1 MGAICFIKVGGD
13 SGAKCAIMT
22 PLRLKA
28 YLSGEDFDER
38 PDPALCYPRM
48 KSGGS
53 WVGCSELANA
63 RYRAFS
69 PSEYLSETIIGNNMT
84 TYDHMLMLRPISAMN
99 AQTTAAVMYLLN
111 SGAMTLDN
119 LSEVRLMLMPDLRN
133 WLMRK
138 LDE

>member
-1 MGAICFIKVGGD
+1 MSAICFIKVGGD
-13 SGAKCAIMT
+13 SGAKCAMMT

-28 YLSGEDFDER
+28 YLSGEDFDDR
-38 PDPALCYPRM
+38 PEPALCYPRV
-48 KSGGS
+48 KSGDS
-53 WVGCSELANA
+53 YVGCAELADA

-69 PSEYLSETIIGNNMT
+69 PSEYLSETIVENGMT
-84 TYDHMLMLRPISAMN
+84 TLDHMLMLRPMIAMN
-99 AQTTAAVMYLLN
+99 AQTAAAIMYLLN

-119 LSEVRLMLMPDLRN
+119 MSELRLMMMPDLRG